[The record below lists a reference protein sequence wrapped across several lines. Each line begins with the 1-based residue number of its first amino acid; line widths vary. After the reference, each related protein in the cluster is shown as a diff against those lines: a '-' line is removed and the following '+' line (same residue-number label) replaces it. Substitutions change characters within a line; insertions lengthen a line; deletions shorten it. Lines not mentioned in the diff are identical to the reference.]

1 MTCFNWID
9 YVLTQKLFK
18 MGAKELNP
26 VAKILNMFWA
36 KLVGNVAIII
46 AAIFMHWVIL
56 VIPTA
61 LFLFACIWNA
71 VQYARSK

>member
-1 MTCFNWID
+1 M
-9 YVLTQKLFK
+9 LTQKLLK
-18 MGAKELNP
+18 LGAKELNP

-36 KLVGNVAIII
+36 KLVVNVAIIVI
-46 AAIFMHWVIL
+46 AIFTHWVVL
-56 VIPTA
+56 AIPTA